1 MIIDTTGGDDP
12 APFLTGG
19 EVMPLNEIPKYFNPE
34 IRSLVESALEEAW
47 QELGKDSHL
56 EPALVQRRLR
66 RTIVALASVGETDPR
81 KLKWF
86 AIHAWRGAIQAEQAA
101 QRARMSGMA
110 A

>member
-1 MIIDTTGGDDP
+1 
-12 APFLTGG
+12 
-19 EVMPLNEIPKYFNPE
+19 MPLNEIPKYFNHE
-34 IRSLVESALEEAW
+34 TRSLVEAALEEAW
-47 QELGKDSHL
+47 QELSKDSHL
-56 EPALVQRRLR
+56 ERAPVQRRLR

-101 QRARMSGMA
+101 QRAEMGGMA